1 MQTMLTQHEIVNTMN
16 TGDVA
21 WTDMVKDE
29 LDGNFDLVN
38 EAAKNNFGKYT
49 FRDNEYLGYI
59 KEK

>member
-1 MQTMLTQHEIVNTMN
+1 MN
-16 TGDVA
+16 TGDA
-21 WTDMVKDE
+21 TWTDMVKEE